1 MPHRQRPRR
10 GSLQFYPRKRAA
22 RIYSKVSIFHGTEE
36 KPLAFAG
43 WKAGMTHVKFTEPN
57 SKSPS
62 HGKAVAKAVTII
74 DTPPLLVCGARFYA
88 GRRAIGEKWMD
99 NLPKDIQGKTGRQLG
114 KVVEGAEDVRL
125 IVATQSQNSSMKR
138 GTEVFEIGVGGKNK
152 TAVATSLIG
161 KQISAKDVF
170 ANGEKIIVSSVTKGH
185 GFTGPVKRFGIRI
198 QTRKDKQ
205 MNRHVGSIGP
215 TTPRKVDWRV
225 PAPGQ
230 HGLHTRT
237 DFNKKILL
245 IEEDPTK
252 INVKGGYLRYGN
264 VKSTYLLIEGSVP
277 GTPKRF
283 LILKKASRASKK
295 ELPVDLQYIS
305 LESKQGV

>member
-74 DTPPLLVCGARFYA
+74 DTPPLLVCGARVYA

-205 MNRHVGSIGP
+205 MNRHPGSLGSESP
-215 TTPRKVDWRV
+215 GNVDPRTPM
-225 PAPGQ
+225 AGQ
-230 HGLHTRT
+230 YGYFNRT
-237 DFNKKILL
+237 DKNKRIFIISNDVAKIAPNGGFL
-245 IEEDPTK
+245 
-252 INVKGGYLRYGN
+252 NYGAVKGDYML
-264 VKSTYLLIEGSVP
+264 VEGSVP
-277 GTPKRF
+277 GPKKR
-283 LILKKASRASKK
+283 LVILRKSDGKTSPV
-295 ELPVDLQYIS
+295 ELSYIS
-305 LESKQGV
+305 TESKQ